1 MVGEELD
8 LEKLALGLWMLN
20 YFIWE
25 DRAENLNRCCDLSPD
40 YSSLK
45 NSLGILLFEVI
56 CVSGRSVN
64 SFAQVST

>member
-1 MVGEELD
+1 MVGEVGEELD
-8 LEKLALGLWMLN
+8 LGQLALGLWMLN

-45 NSLGILLFEVI
+45 NSLGILLF
-56 CVSGRSVN
+56 
-64 SFAQVST
+64 